1 MWRIISWVVVIF
13 TVCFTLW
20 AGLQWQHLRFDHDI
34 ERFFPKNDP
43 DLIYYNNFRKHFEA
57 DDNFIL
63 FAVSNKNGVFNKSFL
78 TKVDSFRSSAIKITG
93 IEDAVALSNLKQ
105 PIKTAFGL
113 VPVNIFNWKQNEISI
128 EDSLKVMADERL
140 NGTFISTDGKW
151 LSIVLKTKN
160 HINHNELNSINA
172 ATQNLVKKFEFDD
185 YHIAGKVYTV
195 STITK
200 MIEKE
205 LVFYTIVSVLLVL
218 LMLTIIFRRFWT
230 IFTAFSSVVIGL
242 VIFMGLLAWWGRP
255 MDILS
260 ALFPILMLMVG
271 MSDVIHIM
279 TKYIDEVQLG
289 EPEDKALV
297 TAVKEIG
304 WATLLTSIT
313 TSIGFASLI
322 TARIIPIRD
331 FGLTAALGVIVAYLV
346 VITFTVALLYLI
358 PTKNLASQQKQFLL
372 WENWMEQI
380 FNIVKRSKVFIAI
393 LAFALIAFSL
403 VGISKIDTNTS
414 MLGDVAEKDKVRQD
428 FFFFEKHFF
437 GVRPFEAALIPQGGK
452 NVHDP
457 KVLKAIQKFNNYIQ
471 NFEYVGYGVSPITLY
486 ESINAAYFNNA
497 AEQRIMP
504 NNEKLLAKYRKD
516 LKKAEGF
523 FSGVIISKDE
533 KVGRYSAKIKD
544 LGADDMADFYKQTN
558 NWIDSN
564 IDKNILTIQLTGSGR
579 LIDKNHFYIRQ
590 ALFSGLGLA
599 FIIISIIMAMLFR
612 NIRMVLI
619 SIIPNLF
626 PLLIAGAIM
635 GYLNIELKASTS
647 IIFCLAFGIAVDDTI
662 HFLSKFKIELNKG
675 KQLNE
680 ALKNTFVETGKAIC
694 LTTLVLLFGFSSL
707 CLSDFSGTYYVGF
720 LMCITLLSA
729 VIADLIIMPVFIW
742 WLYPKKEQTENIEK

>member
-1 MWRIISWVVVIF
+1 MWRIISWVVVVCTFLF
-13 TVCFTLW
+13 TIW
-20 AGLQWQHLRFDHDI
+20 AGFQWQHLHFNHDI
-34 ERFFPKNDP
+34 ERFFPSNDP

-63 FAVSNKNGVFNKSFL
+63 FAVNNKQGIFNKEFL
-78 TKVDSFRSSAIKITG
+78 TKVDSFRSSAIKIKG
-93 IEDAVALSNLKQ
+93 IEDAVALTNLKQ
-105 PIKTAFGL
+105 PINTAFGL
-113 VPVNIFNWKQNEISI
+113 VPVSILNWKQNKI
-128 EDSLKVMADERL
+128 EPKDSLEVMQDERL
-140 NGTFISTDGKW
+140 NGTFISTDGNW
-151 LSIVLKTKN
+151 LAVILKTKN

-172 ATQNLVKKFEFDD
+172 ATQQLIKKFEFDQ
-185 YHIAGKVYTV
+185 HHLAGKIYTV

-200 MIEKE
+200 MIERE
-205 LVFYTIVSVLLVL
+205 LVFYTIISIVLVL
-218 LMLTIIFRRFWT
+218 IMLTIIFRRFWS
-230 IFTAFSSVVIGL
+230 IFTAFVSVVIGL

-297 TAVKEIG
+297 IAVKEIG

-358 PTKNLASQQKQFLL
+358 PTVKLASQQKQFAI
-372 WENWMEQI
+372 WEGWI
-380 FNIVKRSKVFIAI
+380 
-393 LAFALIAFSL
+393 
-403 VGISKIDTNTS
+403 
-414 MLGDVAEKDKVRQD
+414 AEKDKVRQD
-428 FFFFEKHFF
+428 FMFFEKHFF
-437 GVRPFEAALIPQGGK
+437 GVRPFEAALIPQAEM
-452 NVHDP
+452 NVHQP
-457 KVLKAIQKFNNYIQ
+457 KVLGEIQKFSDYLKK
-471 NFEYVGYGVSPITLY
+471 FEHVGYGVSPVTLY
-486 ESINAAYFNNA
+486 ENINAAYFNNA
-497 AEQRIMP
+497 ADKRVMP
-504 NNEKLLAKYRKD
+504 NDDKTLNKYKRD
-516 LKKAEGF
+516 LKKAAGF

-544 LGADDMADFYKQTN
+544 LGADDMALFYKETN
-558 NWIDSN
+558 AWIDTN
-564 IDKNILTIQLTGSGR
+564 INKNILDIQLTGSGR

-599 FIIISIIMAMLFR
+599 FIIISIIMALLFR
-612 NIRMVLI
+612 NIRMVFI

-635 GYLNIELKASTS
+635 GYFNIELKASTS

-675 KQLNE
+675 RNLTD
-680 ALKNTFVETGKAIC
+680 ALRNTFVETGKAIC
-694 LTTLVLLFGFSSL
+694 LTTAVLLFGFSSL

-720 LMCITLLSA
+720 LMCITLVSA
-729 VIADLIIMPVFIW
+729 VLADLIIMPVFIW
-742 WLYPKKEQTENIEK
+742 WFFPKEKNKN